1 MPRIPT
7 ESELLRS
14 SQLISQKGGRRDVLS
29 TASSKDEE
37 SEDPGED
44 PTQNARMNASMPT
57 VVEESSTNDFSGQ
70 QSEEIQFST
79 IPEESPSTDLVHDG
93 EGSETNVP
101 PTVIDNITDADE
113 ADPTVELVSELQFSA
128 ANHNLVDAYV
138 ERVEQFEA
146 ARMDL

>member
-1 MPRIPT
+1 MPSIPT

-14 SQLISQKGGRRDVLS
+14 SQLISQKGGRRDISS

-37 SEDPGED
+37 SEDPAED

-57 VVEESSTNDFSGQ
+57 VMEESSTNDLSGQ
-70 QSEEIQFST
+70 QTQEVQFST
-79 IPEESPSTDLVHDG
+79 IAEDSPNTELVHNG
-93 EGSETNVP
+93 EGSQTDIP
-101 PTVIDNITDADE
+101 PTVADKITVADE

-128 ANHNLVDAYV
+128 ANLNLVEAYV

-146 ARMDL
+146 SRMDL